1 MVCVQIK
8 GLAMI
13 QLDPAYA
20 MKDLRG
26 TFVQVTTNID
36 ISNDHYKICVLC
48 RISWLLLLDIS
59 CPGDHNPCSG
69 NGICDL
75 AIGEC
80 TCNEGHQGSDCSG
93 ENLLVVASNLFYIIS
108 KKN

>member
-1 MVCVQIK
+1 
-8 GLAMI
+8 
-13 QLDPAYA
+13 

-93 ENLLVVASNLFYIIS
+93 ENLLVLCQICFISYPKIIS
-108 KKN
+108 